1 MIVSL
6 TKQTVINMSLEE
18 TEINVG
24 GVSFKGVYIAIVLGF
39 VSTIGGAIWTA
50 SELYS
55 RLEAVEAYEIP
66 DIAPLHEKVELI
78 TKELEDQDITSLQ
91 GKLAELGVNL
101 KTIIEQQRD
110 LLAIKERVIQAE
122 KDVEAMKTTVTE
134 AKLIV
139 GKVEGFESYLKQFEA
154 KIEKV
159 DKEIDDIWLGMDELS
174 NPLN

>member
-1 MIVSL
+1 M
-6 TKQTVINMSLEE
+6 
-18 TEINVG
+18 
-24 GVSFKGVYIAIVLGF
+24 
-39 VSTIGGAIWTA
+39 
-50 SELYS
+50 
-55 RLEAVEAYEIP
+55 
-66 DIAPLHEKVELI
+66 
-78 TKELEDQDITSLQ
+78 
-91 GKLAELGVNL
+91 NL

-139 GKVEGFESYLKQFEA
+139 GKVEGFENYLKQFDG
-154 KIEKV
+154 KLDKV

>member
-1 MIVSL
+1 
-6 TKQTVINMSLEE
+6 MSLEE

-24 GVSFKGVYIAIVLGF
+24 GVKFKGVYIAVVLGF
-39 VSTIGGAIWTA
+39 VSTIGGTIWTA

-66 DIAPLHEKVELI
+66 DTAPLHEEIQLI
-78 TKELEDQDITSLQ
+78 KQELEDNDVKSLQ
-91 GKLAELGVNL
+91 GKLAELGTNL
-101 KTIIEQQRD
+101 KTIIEQQKE

-122 KDVEAMKTTVTE
+122 KDVEAMRTTVAE

-139 GKVEGFESYLKQFEA
+139 GKIEGFENYLKQFET

>member
-1 MIVSL
+1 
-6 TKQTVINMSLEE
+6 MSLEE

-24 GVSFKGVYIAIVLGF
+24 GVKFKGVYIAVVLGF
-39 VSTIGGAIWTA
+39 VSTIGGTIWTA

-66 DIAPLHEKVELI
+66 DTTPLHEDIELI
-78 TKELEDQDITSLQ
+78 KQELEDNDVKSLQ

-101 KTIIEQQRD
+101 KTIIEQQKD
-110 LLAIKERVIQAE
+110 LLAIKERVVQAE
-122 KDVEAMKTTVTE
+122 KDVEAMRTTVAE

-139 GKVEGFESYLKQFEA
+139 GKVEGFENYLKQFET

>member
-1 MIVSL
+1 
-6 TKQTVINMSLEE
+6 MSLEE

-24 GVSFKGVYIAIVLGF
+24 GDKFKGVYIAVVLGF
-39 VSTIGGAIWTA
+39 VSTIGGTIWTA

-66 DIAPLHEKVELI
+66 DTTPLHEDIELI
-78 TKELEDQDITSLQ
+78 KQELEDNDVKSLQ

-101 KTIIEQQRD
+101 KTIIEQQKD
-110 LLAIKERVIQAE
+110 LLAIKERVVQAE
-122 KDVEAMKTTVTE
+122 KDVEAMRTTVAE

-139 GKVEGFESYLKQFEA
+139 GKVDGFENYLKQFET

>member
-1 MIVSL
+1 
-6 TKQTVINMSLEE
+6 MSLEE

-24 GVSFKGVYIAIVLGF
+24 GGKFKGVYIAVVLGY
-39 VSTIGGAIWTA
+39 VSTIGGTIWTA

-66 DIAPLHEKVELI
+66 DTTPLHEDIELI
-78 TKELEDQDITSLQ
+78 KQELEDNDVKSLQ

-101 KTIIEQQRD
+101 KTIIEQQKD
-110 LLAIKERVIQAE
+110 LLAIKERVVQAE
-122 KDVEAMKTTVTE
+122 KDVEAMRTTVAE

-139 GKVEGFESYLKQFEA
+139 GKVDGFENYLKQFET